1 MTAMNRVSPSSFG
14 WTTMSVSSWANKP
27 ISIVLVVGGAV
38 FGDLSEESVQL
49 AITTTAPLV
58 AVMIGYYFGKVV
70 NE

>member
-1 MTAMNRVSPSSFG
+1 
-14 WTTMSVSSWANKP
+14 MSVSSWANKP